1 MMRSI
6 AILMLALA
14 SYTASA
20 APQVEISG
28 AAAGDACT
36 SVRGEGQTKGIPLT
50 ITIAPDGRVVHFD
63 PPRRITDVTVDAINA
78 ALKACRWQAAPA
90 QRAVRA
96 MVWVEPP
103 GLLF

>member
-1 MMRSI
+1 VSRII
-6 AILMLALA
+6 AALALALA
-14 SYTASA
+14 SATASA

-28 AAAGDACT
+28 AMAGDVCA

-50 ITIAPDGRVVHFD
+50 ITVAPDGRVIHFA
-63 PPRRITDVTVDAINA
+63 PPRRITDVTVEAINA